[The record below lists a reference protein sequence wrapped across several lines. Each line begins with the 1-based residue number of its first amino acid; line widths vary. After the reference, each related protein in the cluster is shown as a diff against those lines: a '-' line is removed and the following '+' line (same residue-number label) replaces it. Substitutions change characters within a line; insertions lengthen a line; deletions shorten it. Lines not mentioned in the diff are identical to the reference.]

1 MQLGNVAL
9 RCSSPQ
15 VTVVRFAL
23 PDLALNRTFNL
34 SPVAVGGG
42 PAASLPQSS
51 QVAEF
56 LEALEVCVS
65 AFRALLVLLR
75 SCSSAL
81 RHITIS
87 YIVVSEACT
96 IGCLGCLA
104 KNW

>member
-56 LEALEVCVS
+56 LEALEVQISDFIIPTTEFSRQCILE
-65 AFRALLVLLR
+65 FFTTKEMLR
-75 SCSSAL
+75 SQL
-81 RHITIS
+81 HGRFD
-87 YIVVSEACT
+87 AC
-96 IGCLGCLA
+96 
-104 KNW
+104 